1 MGTLSHGSR
10 TIGPAKPRSWI
21 FLVMQ
26 DLIRQPGSRFT
37 ALLVF
42 CFYIWAGAV
51 AAADYNLPQLGEP
64 ANAALS
70 PAEEERLGARVVA
83 QLLQGNHIL
92 EDTELQAYLRQV
104 GQQLLQASD
113 RDASDFHFF
122 AVRDGSINAFALPG
136 GHIGVNTGLLT
147 ETDSESE
154 LAGVMAHEIAHV
166 TQRHIARQFQATK
179 GTQWASLAALL
190 AAALLSGGDGDVME
204 AAITGS
210 ISMSHQQSLGFTR
223 AHEAEADHVGIRRLA
238 AAHFDPNAMAT
249 FFGKL
254 QRRSRLYGQQ
264 PPQILLSHPVT
275 TTRIAEARARAED
288 YPALRVRESTD
299 YALMKER
306 ARVLATAQYGEL
318 LRYYRNVG
326 APDNGNP
333 ADTYG
338 YALTLMRSGA
348 ASQAVE
354 LLQALAQEHA
364 EQFHYVTALAE
375 AQKMAGQPQAAE
387 ATLQQA
393 LSRFGDKPALVLQ
406 YAGLLL
412 ANNQPQAARALLKRH
427 PSLVASND
435 RAQEILAEAAG
446 KQDRLGEAYYHQ
458 AQ

>member
-1 MGTLSHGSR
+1 
-10 TIGPAKPRSWI
+10 
-21 FLVMQ
+21 
-26 DLIRQPGSRFT
+26 
-37 ALLVF
+37 
-42 CFYIWAGAV
+42 
-51 AAADYNLPQLGEP
+51 
-64 ANAALS
+64 
-70 PAEEERLGARVVA
+70 
-83 QLLQGNHIL
+83 
-92 EDTELQAYLRQV
+92 
-104 GQQLLQASD
+104 
-113 RDASDFHFF
+113 
-122 AVRDGSINAFALPG
+122 
-136 GHIGVNTGLLT
+136 
-147 ETDSESE
+147 
-154 LAGVMAHEIAHV
+154 
-166 TQRHIARQFQATK
+166 
-179 GTQWASLAALL
+179 
-190 AAALLSGGDGDVME
+190 
-204 AAITGS
+204 
-210 ISMSHQQSLGFTR
+210 
-223 AHEAEADHVGIRRLA
+223 
-238 AAHFDPNAMAT
+238 
-249 FFGKL
+249 
-254 QRRSRLYGQQ
+254 
-264 PPQILLSHPVT
+264 
-275 TTRIAEARARAED
+275 ED

-458 AQ
+458 AQYFRMRGAYVPAIRRLRTVLHRNQLGSVDRDRLNALLGQIIRDCNRAWSERECRQRV